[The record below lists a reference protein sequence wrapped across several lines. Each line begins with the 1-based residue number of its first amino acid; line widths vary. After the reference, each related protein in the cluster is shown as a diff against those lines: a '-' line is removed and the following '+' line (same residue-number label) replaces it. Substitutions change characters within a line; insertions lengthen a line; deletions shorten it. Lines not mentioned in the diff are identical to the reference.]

1 MVQLLATPLLPVPF
15 VILTSAG
22 GVLCL
27 VVFRRYRIGRALCG
41 GSLVLLLLFS
51 WQPFGAWLIRPLEQ
65 QYAPLLDPQEAADA
79 NYVLVLGGGH
89 STDASLPVSARVE
102 EMPMVRLAEGV
113 RLHRALPET
122 TLVTSGRGAEPT
134 MARTKAEM
142 ARAWGV
148 EDVRVHDEPHN
159 TAAEA
164 QAARRAFGDDP
175 FILVTSASHMP
186 RAMALFRSAGL
197 DPIPAPTQHMAPA
210 IPPEDWW
217 SVRYLRP
224 SATGLRMTERAV
236 YEYLGL
242 AWGWLKGDLQWRGVG
257 RSDE

>member
-1 MVQLLATPLLPVPF
+1 MAQLLATPLLPVPF
-15 VILTSAG
+15 VILVLAAG
-22 GVLCL
+22 ILCL
-27 VVFRRYRIGRALCG
+27 VVLRWYRVGRWLCAG
-41 GSLVLLLLFS
+41 ALVLLVLFA
-51 WQPFGAWLIRPLEQ
+51 WQPFGAWLLRPLEQ
-65 QYAPLLDPQEAADA
+65 QYAPLLDPQQAREAD
-79 NYVLVLGGGH
+79 YVLVLGGGH
-89 STDASLPVSARVE
+89 ATDASLPVSARVE

-113 RLHRALPET
+113 RLHRALPGT
-122 TLVTSGRGAEPT
+122 TLVTSGGGAAPT

-148 EDVRVHDEPHN
+148 DAVRVHDEPRN

-164 QAARRAFGDDP
+164 QAARRAFGDQP

-197 DPIPAPTQHMAPA
+197 DPIPAPTQHMAPEVPA
-210 IPPEDWW
+210 EDWW

-224 SATGLRMTERAV
+224 SATGLHMTERAV

-242 AWGWLKGDLQWRGVG
+242 AWGWLKGDLHWQPG
-257 RSDE
+257 E